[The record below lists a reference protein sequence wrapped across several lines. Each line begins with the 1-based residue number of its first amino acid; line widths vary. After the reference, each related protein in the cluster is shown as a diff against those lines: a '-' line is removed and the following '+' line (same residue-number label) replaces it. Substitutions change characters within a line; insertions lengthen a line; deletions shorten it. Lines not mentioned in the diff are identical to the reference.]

1 MDMHLTRPTYDKT
14 SFFGQRSN
22 PRLTFWLGFICGMIV
37 ISLAALGYV
46 GYLYNGGKVDLRKN
60 LDLSPELIP
69 LNTETVSPIAAN
81 TALNITS
88 NDYFLGNKNA
98 AVTLVVYSDFECEL
112 CKIYHRNVSNFVNA
126 HSEQVRLVMR
136 NFVINQLHPQAQ
148 GAAAAAICAGEQG
161 KYYEYADQLF
171 ENQKDL
177 NNNLYLQLAQD
188 LSLASDQFK
197 NCLLNDNTAAKIK
210 TDYQEGLNLNVHGI
224 PNTIVIFPDQTK
236 KLIDGNVS
244 VEFLESLLKEYL
256 S

>member
-1 MDMHLTRPTYDKT
+1 MHLTSSTYDKT
-14 SFFGQRSN
+14 RFFGQRSN

-37 ISLAALGYV
+37 ISLATLGYV

-60 LDLSPELIP
+60 LDLSTEMIP
-69 LNTETVSPIAAN
+69 LNTETVSSVATN
-81 TALNITS
+81 TELNITDA
-88 NDYFLGNKNA
+88 DYILGNTNA
-98 AVTLVVYSDFECEL
+98 ATTLVVYFDFECEL
-112 CKIYHRNVSNFVNA
+112 CKIYHRNIINFVNT
-126 HSEQVRLVMR
+126 HPDQIRLVMR
-136 NFVINQLHPQAQ
+136 NFVIDQLHPQAQ

-171 ENQKDL
+171 ENQKNL
-177 NNNLYLQLAQD
+177 NNNLYMQLAQD
-188 LSLASDQFK
+188 LSLTNDQFK
-197 NCLLNDNTAAKIK
+197 NCLLNDSTTEKIK

-244 VEFLESLLKEYL
+244 VEFLESLLKENL